1 MRIKSISLEN
11 IRSHVKSR
19 VDFGKGFNCLVGGL
33 GTGKSSIL
41 YAIDFVFF
49 GDPLTRSYHYLLRE
63 GESMGKVSVE
73 FLLNGK
79 MFRLERGLKRRG
91 KGIGQDVENLNLF
104 RGDKLIASMKNEAVS
119 EQLETITGLDKE
131 IFREVVWIRQEHLKE
146 LLDVTPRERQKR
158 LDQLFGLSDYE
169 VAWNNI
175 RGVQREYE
183 VEMKAYE
190 KDFDV
195 LGIEKLDGDYHDALE
210 EYSSLENE
218 TLNLESKRDKVKA
231 ELTTFFAKLQS
242 LEKLRNQTEEL
253 LKKEA
258 ELRTNLTNTEDMCAR
273 LASEIQRK
281 TGAVSEFDQR
291 LKSLETRLNSQKE
304 QLAKIGLAPDS
315 SIEELKHHLASFDE
329 QLTSLKAEQET
340 ARKETSA
347 SKQRASTLAAE
358 SKCPLCLQPLP
369 EDYKM
374 LMLQNIE
381 TENQE
386 RDGRLAELR
395 GNMTEVETLRNIVNN
410 AIYDL
415 KSQSERILDLKARII
430 EEHESGSK
438 LENEFQEQ
446 QSQEKTYRTKLQ
458 EIRQEIQRFDISE
471 LENTRKLHETANSQ
485 LLTITKELEFNRSQK
500 ETVSLK
506 IENLRERLE
515 YAQKK
520 MERVGRIRRLLETV
534 DGIREAYRSIQPK
547 LRVEFIKILER
558 VIQRVLDT
566 LTGEEDTSL
575 LVHIDETYTP
585 SIKSLDGYTREV
597 SYLSGGE
604 RTLLAFAYRFALGQ
618 LIMQARTGHGL
629 QMLLLDEPTESL
641 GREDQSVDR
650 LAEAI
655 ARLKAIDQII
665 AVTHNE
671 AFAEKA
677 DHVIRLQKADDTS
690 RVVVEQ

>member
-1 MRIKSISLEN
+1 MRIKAITLEN
-11 IRSHVKSR
+11 IRSHTKSR
-19 VDFGKGFNCLVGGL
+19 VDFEKGFNCLVGGL

-63 GESMGKVSVE
+63 GESAGKVSVE

-79 MFRLERGLKRRG
+79 TYRLERGLKRRG

-104 RGDKLIASMKNEAVS
+104 EEDKLIASMKNEAVS

-183 VEMKAYE
+183 VEKGAYE

-195 LGIEKLDGDYHDALE
+195 LGIEKLEGDYHGALE
-210 EYSSLENE
+210 EFSTLENKA
-218 TLNLESKRDKVKA
+218 LDLESKLQKVKA
-231 ELTTFFAKLQS
+231 ELTAFSTKLQS
-242 LEKLRNQTEEL
+242 LEQLRNQTEEL

-258 ELRTNLTNTEDMCAR
+258 EFQTNLANTEDMCAR
-273 LASEIQRK
+273 LVSEIQRK
-281 TGAVSEFDQR
+281 AGAILEFDQR
-291 LKSLETRLNSQKE
+291 LKGLEG
-304 QLAKIGLAPDS
+304 QLRSHRDQLKKSGLAPDS
-315 SIEELKHHLASFDE
+315 SIEELKRHLTSFDE
-329 QLTSLKAEQET
+329 QLTNIKAEQET
-340 ARKETSA
+340 ARKETKA
-347 SKQRASTLAAE
+347 SKQRASNLAAE

-369 EDYKM
+369 EDYKL
-374 LMLQNIE
+374 LMLQNIDA
-381 TENQE
+381 ENQE
-386 RDGRLAELR
+386 RDRRLGELR
-395 GNMTEVETLRNIVNN
+395 GNMTEVETLKNIVNT
-410 AIYDL
+410 AIYNL
-415 KSQSERILDLKARII
+415 KSHAERILDLKARIV
-430 EEHESGSK
+430 EEKESRDK
-438 LENEFQEQ
+438 LEEEFQEK
-446 QSQEKTYRTKLQ
+446 QSQEGAYRTELRK
-458 EIRQEIQRFDISE
+458 IRTEIQRFDMSE
-471 LENTRKLHETANSQ
+471 LENARKLHETANGQ
-485 LLTITKELEFNRSQK
+485 FLTVKKELEFNESQK
-500 ETVSLK
+500 EDISLK
-506 IENLRERLE
+506 IEDLRERLE
-515 YAQKK
+515 YARQKMK
-520 MERVGRIRRLLETV
+520 RVSRIGRLLETV
-534 DGIREAYRSIQPK
+534 DGIRDAYRSIQPK

-558 VIQRVLDT
+558 VIQRVLDS
-566 LTGEEDTSL
+566 LTGEEGTTL

-585 SIKSLDGYTREV
+585 SIKSLEGYEREV

-677 DHVIRLQKADDTS
+677 EHVIRLEKDADIS
-690 RVVVEQ
+690 RVAAEN